1 MGIWSVEAIL
11 LAPTLVPFSRAAR
24 HHLLTGELVLF
35 DLFKKNSSNDR
46 YLERVASILHS
57 TLAPMLSLP
66 QAYGLA
72 AECLSDLK
80 GMISKGVFLDGP
92 NPRESVMAYFSL
104 CTMVHEARS
113 SDDGETVFKIAIFA
127 RVQGDKL
134 KDQRTFTPL
143 EKGICQFG
151 ASVLAEGTSAHSA
164 EDVSKVKTGAVSIIL
179 ELLQEQGA
187 SVSHDDIKQLV
198 ENVSALVVEREIV
211 KVGDKVLAISSL
223 TNVTGYSIDQGDLAM
238 ANVYFRCVMAAMDKF
253 VKGQQRHL
261 NEHQMGAL
269 RTIMRSYKKVV
280 QELQAA
286 NAAS

>member
-1 MGIWSVEAIL
+1 MI
-11 LAPTLVPFSRAAR
+11 
-24 HHLLTGELVLF
+24 F
-35 DLFKKNSSNDR
+35 DLFKKKPSNDQ

-57 TLAPMLSLP
+57 TLAPMLPLQ

-80 GMISKGVFLDGP
+80 GMISKGVFFDGP

-113 SDDGETVFKIAIFA
+113 SDDGESVFKIAILA
-127 RVQGDKL
+127 RVHGVKL
-134 KDQRTFTPL
+134 KGRSSFTPL
-143 EKGICQFG
+143 EEGICQFG
-151 ASVLAEGTSAHSA
+151 ARVLAEGASAVA
-164 EDVSKVKTGAVSIIL
+164 VEDVSSVKIGAVSVIL
-179 ELLQEQGA
+179 ELLQEQGT
-187 SVSHDDIKQLV
+187 SVSPDDIKQLV

-238 ANVYFRCVMAAMDKF
+238 ANVYFRCVVAAMDRYI
-253 VKGQQRHL
+253 KGQDGQL
-261 NEHQMGAL
+261 SEHQTGAI
-269 RTIMRSYKKVV
+269 RTIMASYKSVV

>member
-1 MGIWSVEAIL
+1 M
-11 LAPTLVPFSRAAR
+11 
-24 HHLLTGELVLF
+24 LF
-35 DLFKKNSSNDR
+35 DLFKKKSSNDP

-57 TLAPMLSLP
+57 TLGPMLPLP

-72 AECLSDLK
+72 AECLTDLK

-113 SDDGETVFKIAIFA
+113 SDDGETVFKIAILA
-127 RVQGDKL
+127 RVRGNKL
-134 KDQRTFTPL
+134 KDHSGFTPL

-164 EDVSKVKTGAVSIIL
+164 EDASKVKTGAISIIL

-187 SVSHDDIKQLV
+187 SVSRDDIRQLV

-238 ANVYFRCVMAAMDKF
+238 ANVYFRCVVAAMDKH
-253 VKGQQRHL
+253 VKGQQGYL
-261 NEHQMGAL
+261 SEHQMGAI
-269 RTIMRSYKKVV
+269 RTIMASYKPVV

-286 NAAS
+286 NTAS

>member
-1 MGIWSVEAIL
+1 M
-11 LAPTLVPFSRAAR
+11 F
-24 HHLLTGELVLF
+24 F
-35 DLFKKNSSNDR
+35 DLFKKKPSNNP

-57 TLAPMLSLP
+57 TLAPMLPMP
-66 QAYGLA
+66 QAYSLA

-80 GMISKGVFLDGP
+80 GMIIKGVFLDGP

-113 SDDGETVFKIAIFA
+113 SDDGETVFKIAILA
-127 RVQGDKL
+127 GVQGEKL
-134 KDQRTFTPL
+134 KDQSSFTPL

-151 ASVLAEGTSAHSA
+151 ARVLAEGTSTYSA
-164 EDVSKVKTGAVSIIL
+164 EDVTKVKMGAVSVIL

-187 SVSHDDIKQLV
+187 SVSRDDVKQLV
-198 ENVSALVVEREIV
+198 ENVSALVVEREVV

-238 ANVYFRCVMAAMDKF
+238 ANVYFRCVMAAMDKY
-253 VKGQQRHL
+253 VKGQQGHL
-261 NEHQMGAL
+261 SEHQMGAI
-269 RTIMRSYKKVV
+269 RSIMSSYKPVV